1 MSGVSERSRPPTHP
15 PTALRALGVGDLE
28 EDVYRALLRDAPATA
43 RQLGD
48 TLGLEP
54 RRITRAVHELTT
66 KGLVHQ
72 IPGRPSTWRPAPPD
86 VALPALIQRHERDLR
101 EASSAVGPLIDEYR
115 RSPRERAAEELIELC
130 VGEEA
135 VAQRFDQLQRAA
147 RDEVLMFVM
156 PPYVRALGENDTE
169 IELLGQG
176 VRYRCLYHPRAL
188 RETGAPTEVG
198 RYLALGEEARLST
211 AVPIKLAIS
220 DRSLA
225 LVPISSD
232 RDGILT
238 ACILVHPSGLLDT
251 LVSLFELIWARA
263 QPMVSAERVGRSPSH
278 LSSGD
283 QALLSLLLTGI
294 TDRIAGR
301 ELGISERTV
310 QRRVHNVMDTAG
322 VENRLQLGWHLASQ
336 GWL

>member
-1 MSGVSERSRPPTHP
+1 MSELSRPATNPPMSLKAIGVS
-15 PTALRALGVGDLE
+15 DLE
-28 EDVYRALLRDAPATA
+28 EVVYRALLRDAPATA
-43 RQLGD
+43 RRLGES
-48 TLGLEP
+48 LGLEP
-54 RRITRAVHELTT
+54 RRVSKAVHELAA

-72 IPGRPSTWRPAPPD
+72 VSGRPSTWRPAPPD
-86 VALPALIQRHERDLR
+86 VALPALIQRSERELR

-130 VGEEA
+130 VGEDA
-135 VAQRFDQLQRAA
+135 VAQRFDQLQRAT
-147 RDEVLMFVM
+147 REEVLMFVM

-169 IELLGQG
+169 IELLAQG
-176 VRYRCLYHPRAL
+176 IRYRCLYHPRAL
-188 RETGAPTEVG
+188 RETGAPMEVG
-198 RYLALGEEARLST
+198 RYLSLGEEARLST

-238 ACILVHPSGLLDT
+238 ACILVHPCGLLDT

-263 QPMVSAERVGRSPSH
+263 QPMVSPDPVDRSPSY
-278 LSSGD
+278 LSSAD

-310 QRRVHNVMDTAG
+310 QRRLHDVMDAAG